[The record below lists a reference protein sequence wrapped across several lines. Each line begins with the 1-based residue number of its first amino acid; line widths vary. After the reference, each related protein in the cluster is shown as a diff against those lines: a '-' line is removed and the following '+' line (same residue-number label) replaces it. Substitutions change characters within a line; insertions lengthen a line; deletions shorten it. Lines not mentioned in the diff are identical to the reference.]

1 MKQNEGRARQQG
13 WLEPTPNF
21 PYSLPME
28 TTPAPTRQ
36 NPWDRWIAVAMLGLA
51 ALLAAG
57 WIMRERQVAIDR
69 AESREDLRQAM
80 HRLKTLSSSTDQIR
94 TAYLQRKSELELTR
108 KKLEQATSRS
118 PEDKTKSRS
127 SPEDKAKS
135 AKSVATISEKLA
147 GAKLPEWA
155 AVETTEGAVRIL
167 PGVSLPSGNTGFQ
180 SFASIAST
188 LAALDPD
195 WVLELTARA
204 EPGSDAWETAQERG
218 DLLIRAAEKSLKGQP
233 GRLRLRI
240 EVAKGPRMEWR
251 LQISEPPAKPSPP
264 AKTNPELKAD
274 KK

>member
-1 MKQNEGRARQQG
+1 MD
-13 WLEPTPNF
+13 L
-21 PYSLPME
+21 SS
-28 TTPAPTRQ
+28 APTRQ
-36 NPWDRWIAVAMLGLA
+36 TPWDRWIAVAMLGLA

-57 WIMRERQVAIDR
+57 WIMRERQLATDR

-80 HRLKTLSSSTDQIR
+80 HRLKTLSSSTDQSR
-94 TAYLQRKSELELTR
+94 T
-108 KKLEQATSRS
+108 S
-118 PEDKTKSRS
+118 PE
-127 SPEDKAKS
+127 EKAKS
-135 AKSVATISEKLA
+135 AKSVAAISEKLA

-155 AVETTEGAVRIL
+155 AIETTDAAIRIL
-167 PGVSLPSGNTGFQ
+167 PGVSLPSGNAGFQ

-188 LAALDPD
+188 LATLDPD

-251 LQISEPPAKPSPP
+251 LQLAEAPAKPTSP
-264 AKTNPELKAD
+264 AKSSPETKPE

>member
-1 MKQNEGRARQQG
+1 M
-13 WLEPTPNF
+13 EP
-21 PYSLPME
+21 SS
-28 TTPAPTRQ
+28 APTRQ
-36 NPWDRWIAVAMLGLA
+36 TPWDRWIAVAMLGLA

-57 WIMRERQVAIDR
+57 WIMRERQLATDR

-80 HRLKTLSSSTDQIR
+80 HRLKTLSSSTEQIR
-94 TAYLQRKSELELTR
+94 TAYLQRKSELEVTR
-108 KKLEQATSRS
+108 KKLEQATSR
-118 PEDKTKSRS
+118 T
-127 SPEDKAKS
+127 PEDKAKT
-135 AKSVATISEKLA
+135 AKSVAAISEKLA

-155 AVETTEGAVRIL
+155 AIEATDAAVRIL
-167 PGVSLPSGNTGFQ
+167 PGVSLPSGNAGFQ

-240 EVAKGPRMEWR
+240 EVTKGPRMEWR
-251 LQISEPPAKPSPP
+251 LQLAEAQAKLASPAKSSPEP
-264 AKTNPELKAD
+264 KPE

>member
-1 MKQNEGRARQQG
+1 M
-13 WLEPTPNF
+13 EPSPT
-21 PYSLPME
+21 
-28 TTPAPTRQ
+28 PTRQ
-36 NPWDRWIAVAMLGLA
+36 TPWDRWIAVAMLGLA

-57 WIMRERQVAIDR
+57 WTMRERQLATDR

-94 TAYLQRKSELELTR
+94 TAYLQRKSELEITR
-108 KKLEQATSRS
+108 KKLEQATSRM
-118 PEDKTKSRS
+118 
-127 SPEDKAKS
+127 PEDKAKS
-135 AKSVATISEKLA
+135 RTSPEEKAKTAKSVAAISEKLA

-155 AVETTEGAVRIL
+155 AIETTDGAVRIL
-167 PGVSLPSGNTGFQ
+167 PGVSLPSGNAGFQ
-180 SFASIAST
+180 AFASIAST

-218 DLLIRAAEKSLKGQP
+218 DLLIRSAEKSLKGQSA
-233 GRLRLRI
+233 RLRLRI

-251 LQISEPPAKPSPP
+251 LQLAEAPAKPASSAKSSPEP
-264 AKTNPELKAD
+264 KPE

>member
-1 MKQNEGRARQQG
+1 MD
-13 WLEPTPNF
+13 P
-21 PYSLPME
+21 SS
-28 TTPAPTRQ
+28 APTRQ
-36 NPWDRWIAVAMLGLA
+36 IPWDRWIAVAMLGLA

-57 WIMRERQVAIDR
+57 WIMRERQLATDR

-80 HRLKTLSSSTDQIR
+80 HRLKTLSSSTEQIR
-94 TAYLQRKSELELTR
+94 TAYLQRKSELEVTR
-108 KKLEQATSRS
+108 KKLEQATSR
-118 PEDKTKSRS
+118 T
-127 SPEDKAKS
+127 PEDKAKS
-135 AKSVATISEKLA
+135 RTSPEEKAKTAKSVAAISEKLA

-155 AVETTEGAVRIL
+155 AIEATDGAVRIL
-167 PGVSLPSGNTGFQ
+167 PGVSLPSGNAGFQ

-188 LAALDPD
+188 LAALDSD

-240 EVAKGPRMEWR
+240 EVTKGPRMEWR
-251 LQISEPPAKPSPP
+251 LQLAEAHAKPASPAKSSPEP
-264 AKTNPELKAD
+264 KPE